1 MTSNRIIYLLQCS
14 EQQTEPPPSNKFAV
28 TVNQWVIY
36 DSYVEYE
43 YQKELQDEQERLAKL
58 CDPKRAMKKFCPDK
72 QIDEEEKNDLEDK
85 FLRAAR
91 ILERMV
97 VQNIYCDIALGMTI
111 KCAMSYSKIQSLYKK

>member
-1 MTSNRIIYLLQCS
+1 MMSNRIIYLLQCS

-97 VQNIYCDIALGMTI
+97 VQNIYCDIALGMII
-111 KCAMSYSKIQSLYKK
+111 KCAMSYSKIQI

>member
-1 MTSNRIIYLLQCS
+1 MQCS

-58 CDPKRAMKKFCPDK
+58 CDPKRAMKKFHQK
-72 QIDEEEKNDLEDK
+72 IDDEEKNDLEDK

-91 ILERMV
+91 VLERMV
-97 VQNIYCDIALGMTI
+97 VQNIYCDIALGMI
-111 KCAMSYSKIQSLYKK
+111 IEYAVSHFKIQSLIK

>member
-1 MTSNRIIYLLQCS
+1 M
-14 EQQTEPPPSNKFAV
+14 QTVPPPANKFSV

-58 CDPKRAMKKFCPDK
+58 CDPKRAMKKFSSEK
-72 QIDEEEKNDLEDK
+72 QLEEEQKNDIEEK

-91 ILERMV
+91 VLERMV
-97 VQNIYCDIALGMTI
+97 VQSIHCDIALGMRI
-111 KCAMSYSKIQSLYKK
+111 L

>member
-1 MTSNRIIYLLQCS
+1 M
-14 EQQTEPPPSNKFAV
+14 QTVPPPANKFSV

-58 CDPKRAMKKFCPDK
+58 CDPKRAMKKFSSDK
-72 QIDEEEKNDLEDK
+72 QFEEEQKNDIEEK

-91 ILERMV
+91 VLERMV
-97 VQNIYCDIALGMTI
+97 VQSIHCDIALGI
-111 KCAMSYSKIQSLYKK
+111 GILYNVLLHIIDFKISLVKYLICFSFYRF